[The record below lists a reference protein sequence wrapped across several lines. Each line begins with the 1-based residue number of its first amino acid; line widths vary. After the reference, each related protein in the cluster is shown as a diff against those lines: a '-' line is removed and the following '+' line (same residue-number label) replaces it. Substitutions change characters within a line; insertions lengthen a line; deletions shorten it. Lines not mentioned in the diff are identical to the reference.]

1 MDDFQLLAVKKNT
14 KVWSSLV
21 VHAVAIRPL
30 SLEEDDASENVSAT
44 QNHLEGYFCKCPKLS
59 G

>member
-21 VHAVAIRPL
+21 VYAVAIRPL
-30 SLEEDDASENVSAT
+30 SLEEEFGSEYGHNILNRNY
-44 QNHLEGYFCKCPKLS
+44 QKK
-59 G
+59 